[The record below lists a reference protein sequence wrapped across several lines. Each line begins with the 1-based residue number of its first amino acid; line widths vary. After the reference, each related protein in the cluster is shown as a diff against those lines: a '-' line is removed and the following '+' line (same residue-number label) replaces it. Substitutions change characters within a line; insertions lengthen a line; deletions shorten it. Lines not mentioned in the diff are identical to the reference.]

1 MNWNHYS
8 WEYIKE
14 RSKMAY
20 INFQPNPK
28 IPPIGF
34 LDPISVDPK
43 DMMTDVEFLL
53 GVLKKLNEVI
63 AQTNSN
69 TEFINNYSGKI
80 EEIETEVAALRSEMT
95 QFEQDIN
102 TSIANRFAEIKVEL
116 QSMIATALVQAN
128 AYTDAVADRLE
139 HEIQEISLGQISL
152 FDPTTGIYSPLQV
165 VVDNLYDLGRTDSLT
180 ASEYDALDL
189 TATAYDAYELT
200 AREYDNNAKSL
211 LV

>member
-1 MNWNHYS
+1 MGL
-8 WEYIKE
+8 
-14 RSKMAY
+14 
-20 INFQPNPK
+20 INFQPRPK

-34 LDPISVDPK
+34 FQPISVDPK

-63 AQTNSN
+63 KQTNSN

-80 EEIETEVAALRSEMT
+80 EEIEAEVAALRQEMEEFKT
-95 QFEQDIN
+95 EVN
-102 TSIANRFAEIKVEL
+102 TSISLQFAEIKVEL
-116 QSMIATALVQAN
+116 QSMIATTLTEAR
-128 AYTDAVADRLE
+128 AYTDAVASQLE
-139 HEIQEISLGQISL
+139 QEIQAISIGQISV
-152 FDPTTGIYSPLQV
+152 FDPTTGIYSPLQIV
-165 VVDNLYDLGRTDSLT
+165 IDNLYSSTRTDALT

-200 AREYDNNAKSL
+200 AVEYDQSAKSL